1 RRGEQRGIEE
11 LRPVVGH
18 GPLHPAGIKSIVP
31 PPPPTLTSLPPAADD
46 YYARLADLDFAQ
58 ARRQVDEH
66 L

>member
-1 RRGEQRGIEE
+1 MREAAEDVGAAGTEAFDATDTGRLDRFFEE
-11 LRPVVGH
+11 RAGQVDHMVVTTG
-18 GPLHPAGIKSIVP
+18 GN
-31 PPPPTLTSLPPAADD
+31 